1 MTNALLFGI
10 FVMQIIGVCVQCL
23 PRDWEEELKWEE
35 RTHEL
40 ETTNQDI
47 LDGKGLK
54 PIRRNDK

>member
-10 FVMQIIGVCVQCL
+10 FVMQIIGVCVKCL
-23 PRDWEEELKWEE
+23 PRDWEEELKWKE
-35 RTHEL
+35 RTHES

-54 PIRRNDK
+54 PIRRSDK